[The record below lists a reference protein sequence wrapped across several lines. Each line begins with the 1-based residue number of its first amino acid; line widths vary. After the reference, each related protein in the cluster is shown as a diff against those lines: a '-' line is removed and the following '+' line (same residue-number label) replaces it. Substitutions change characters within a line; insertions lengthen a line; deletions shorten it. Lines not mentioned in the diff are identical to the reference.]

1 MGESISRDFCDA
13 VIPVKRLPQPNTH
26 HHKID
31 IPDWC
36 PLEDYDTTS
45 KGYIENVS
53 TPLHKCGGL

>member
-53 TPLHKCGGL
+53 TTPA